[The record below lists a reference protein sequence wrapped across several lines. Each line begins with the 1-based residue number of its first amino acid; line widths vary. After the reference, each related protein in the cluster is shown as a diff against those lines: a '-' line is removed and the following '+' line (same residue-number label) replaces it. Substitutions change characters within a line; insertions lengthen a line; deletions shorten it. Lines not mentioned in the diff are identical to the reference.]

1 MSTVTPGHR
10 GDQLK
15 IISQYGKRTDIW
27 HLVLLWE
34 NVLFKESPPSII
46 VTRNPKLV
54 NRYSMIPDW
63 LRKRKDVITP

>member
-1 MSTVTPGHR
+1 MSIVTPGHR

-27 HLVLLWE
+27 HLFLLWE

-46 VTRNPKLV
+46 VTRNSKLV
-54 NRYSMIPDW
+54 NRDFMVRDW
-63 LRKRKDVITP
+63 LRKMKDVITP